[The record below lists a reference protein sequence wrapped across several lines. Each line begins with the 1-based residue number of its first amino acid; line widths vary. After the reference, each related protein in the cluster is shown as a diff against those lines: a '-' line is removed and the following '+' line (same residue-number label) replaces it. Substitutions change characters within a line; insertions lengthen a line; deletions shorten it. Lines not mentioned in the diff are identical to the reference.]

1 MIKYYYL
8 SLYIYICYYI
18 LLYIVIYIHIYDYRL
33 LWSTRDHIDH
43 YMNYKSR
50 IIAIH
55 YYIFST
61 YYCILSHIILAY
73 NTMVIFTI
81 LCVTIYS

>member
-1 MIKYYYL
+1 MIKYYNL

-18 LLYIVIYIHIYDYRL
+18 LVNIIIYIHIYDYRL

-50 IIAIH
+50 IITIH
-55 YYIFST
+55 YYVFST
-61 YYCILSHIILAY
+61 YYFILSHIILAY

-81 LCVTIYS
+81 LYITIYS